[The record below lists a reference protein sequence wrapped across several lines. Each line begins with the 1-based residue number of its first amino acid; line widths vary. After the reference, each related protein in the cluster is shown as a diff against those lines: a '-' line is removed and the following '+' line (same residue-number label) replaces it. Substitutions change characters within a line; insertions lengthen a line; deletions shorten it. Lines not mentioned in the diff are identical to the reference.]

1 MPDTHRRPKPEPG
14 RRFLKKYER
23 FIFSS
28 VDLSIHSKS
37 KKNNPLYRSCLYIY
51 IYPYYLYGIIIKNNI
66 VVSFWKH
73 THIKP
78 LLKLKIYEVVYV
90 LDHKATLLYKKV
102 VWMCLIFPAFFSL
115 GQMIDF
121 LISYK
126 SCWCLKK
133 ILYYSKSL

>member
-1 MPDTHRRPKPEPG
+1 MKDLY
-14 RRFLKKYER
+14 FLLLIYLYT
-23 FIFSS
+23 
-28 VDLSIHSKS
+28 VNL
-37 KKNNPLYRSCLYIY
+37 KNNPLYRSCLYIY

-102 VWMCLIFPAFFSL
+102 VWMCLIFPAFFFSWAN
-115 GQMIDF
+115 DWF
-121 LISYK
+121 FDLIQILLMFKENTILFKVSIK
-126 SCWCLKK
+126 FFKK
-133 ILYYSKSL
+133 PR